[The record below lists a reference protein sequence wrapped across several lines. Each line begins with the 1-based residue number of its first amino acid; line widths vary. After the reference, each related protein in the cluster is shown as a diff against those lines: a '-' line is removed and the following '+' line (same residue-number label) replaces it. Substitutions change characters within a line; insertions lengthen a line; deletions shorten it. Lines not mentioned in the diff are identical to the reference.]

1 MEFKINENMR
11 LGACLLMSAALLAG
25 CASGGP
31 TVPAE
36 QCEAPVLLNEEYQIG
51 PGDTLQVVVWRNEE
65 LSTIVPVRP
74 DGNISTPLVDDMRA
88 ANKTP
93 SELAADIEVV
103 LAEYLRTPDVSIMV
117 TGQGAANQIQV
128 VGQVTAPQSLSY
140 RDGLRVLDIVVGAG
154 GLGDFAAGNRAS
166 LVRQLGSGQIKCNVK
181 LKDLMAGDMT
191 QNILVFPGDVLVIPE
206 SRF

>member
-1 MEFKINENMR
+1 MEVKINKNMR
-11 LGACLLMSAALLAG
+11 LGVGLLMSAALLAG
-25 CASGGP
+25 CASGGA

-36 QCEAPVLLNEEYQIG
+36 QCEIPSLQNAEYQIG

-74 DGNISTPLVDDMRA
+74 DGNISSPLVDDMRA
-88 ANKTP
+88 AGKTP
-93 SELAADIEVV
+93 SELATDIEGV

-140 RDGLRVLDIVVGAG
+140 RDGLRVLDVVVGAG

-166 LVRQLGSGQIKCNVK
+166 LVRQLPTGQIKCLVK

>member
-1 MEFKINENMR
+1 MRVKTNKNMR
-11 LGACLLMSAALLAG
+11 LYACLSASAILLGG
-25 CASGGP
+25 CASSGP

-36 QCEAPVLLNEEYQIG
+36 QCEVPEVQNSEYQIG

-65 LSTIVPVRP
+65 LSTVVPVRP
-74 DGNISTPLVDDMRA
+74 DGRISSPLVEDMQA
-88 ANKTP
+88 SGKTP
-93 SELAADIEVV
+93 SELANDIEVV
-103 LAEYLRTPDVSIMV
+103 LAEYLRTPDVSVMV

-154 GLGDFAAGNRAS
+154 GLGEFAAGNRAS
-166 LVRQLGSGQIKCNVK
+166 LVRQLSSGQIKCLVK

-206 SRF
+206 TRF